1 MLICRRMKKQL
12 LACLAATL
20 ALTVHAVAATASV
33 ETINNLN
40 AAFQGESNASA
51 RYQAFAQKAD
61 AEGLAQVA
69 KLFRAASAAEA
80 IHRDTH
86 KATILKLG
94 GQVAAVTLDA
104 VTPGTTAEN
113 LQAAIKGE
121 SYERDTMYPAF
132 LQKAK
137 ADGAEAAVRS
147 FHFAVSAEKEHAK
160 LYADA
165 LAQLG
170 KNPVVDYYVCPTC
183 GDTVAGRPTKEKCGT
198 CRGATEKFIAIS

>member
-1 MLICRRMKKQL
+1 MKNKI
-12 LACLAATL
+12 LASLAAAL
-20 ALTVHAVAATASV
+20 AFAVHAVAGTASA
-33 ETINNLN
+33 ETIDNLN
-40 AAFQGESNASA
+40 AAFRGESNANH

-61 AEGLAQVA
+61 AEGYAQVA
-69 KLFRAASAAEA
+69 KLFRAAAAAEA
-80 IHRDTH
+80 VHRDTH

-94 GQVAAVTLDA
+94 GTVADFALDA

-132 LQKAK
+132 LAKAK
-137 ADGAEAAVRS
+137 ADDSKEAIRS
-147 FHFAVSAEKEHAK
+147 FHFAVSAEKEHAT

-183 GDTVAGRPTKEKCGT
+183 GDTSVGKPAKDKCST
-198 CRGATEKFIAIS
+198 CRGATDKFTKIS